1 VIENFRSSML
11 RSALGLLVLSTVIS
25 TSRPAH
31 ADILFI
37 DLNYSFR
44 EVNAAKEEAKH
55 RKETLVVI
63 PQIDQAERLDMRR
76 RFEEIESIKRKMTD
90 IEKLR
95 SSLQDKAQKLAAG
108 IFDQTPVK
116 KIAKSKNKKPAPP
129 PPPVKVVLGKQDPKL
144 DKKIADLTT
153 ADVSLQKLLWAKAGV
168 YDYLRKRRGD
178 LDQNLVTS
186 IKAALT
192 DSDTRKVNVTS
203 IIISGHNDGGMFFG
217 EAGGIRDADLFSMI
231 SSHTSSM
238 NASSFYGWGCYT
250 TTKENARMAK
260 ESVPSLKVIVGFDNR
275 SPSQSFSGDLQYL
288 QYVMRKEAVAK
299 AIATPAQAKKFIGA
313 IPHKGAMTPA
323 LLLDT
328 KAGILYATPTE
339 ITKFANLNNDCTPA
353 VLSRAV
359 ELTKTYEKYRDSR
372 GAGFEDVPKDLENG
386 FLRKFYTTLRKYSH
400 CAAFGSLKLS
410 GVDPNLVIPLVLY
423 HEVQTNFGTYY
434 DRDWSDLRILMAKV
448 PGAMDPPDLLSKNT
462 RRLDLLNFNSSMWG
476 VFQGHDRD
484 KYLTRDDVLFL
495 EKMLW
500 RVDKLLVG
508 FKCTPEKWI
517 EPSIGTPVTP
527 SPVCVN

>member
-1 VIENFRSSML
+1 MIENLRRSIL
-11 RSALGLLVLSTVIS
+11 RFTLGLVALCAVVT

-44 EVNAAKEEAKH
+44 EVNAAKEEAKK

-108 IFDQTPVK
+108 IVDQAPAK
-116 KIAKSKNKKPAPP
+116 NNDKSKNKKPTPP
-129 PPPVKVVLGKQDPKL
+129 PAKVVLGKHDPKL

-153 ADVSLQKLLWAKAGV
+153 NDVSLQKLLWAKAGV

-178 LDQNLVTS
+178 LDQNLATS
-186 IKAALT
+186 IKSALT
-192 DSDTRKVNVTS
+192 DSDTRNVNVTS

-217 EAGGIRDADLFSMI
+217 EAGGIRDADLFSVI
-231 SSHTSSM
+231 SSHKSSM

-299 AIATPAQAKKFIGA
+299 AIATPAQAKKFIEA

-328 KAGILYATPTE
+328 KAGILYATPTQ

-372 GAGFEDVPKDLENG
+372 GAGYEDVPKDLENG

-400 CAAFGSLKLS
+400 CAAFASMKLT

-423 HEVQTNFGTYY
+423 HEVQSNFGTYY
-434 DRDWSDLRILMAKV
+434 DQDWSNLRILMAKV

-476 VFQGHDRD
+476 VFQDSDRD

-508 FKCTPEKWI
+508 FRCTPEKWI
-517 EPSIGTPVTP
+517 EPSIGTPVSP
-527 SPVCVN
+527 NPVCVN